1 MRIRA
6 FTVSIAGLLL
16 AACGSDSP
24 PPPPPPPTPT
34 AAQGTILDDQLR
46 AIERAKSVEATIQKS
61 KDDTDAALE
70 AAEGG

>member
-1 MRIRA
+1 MRIRT
-6 FTVSIAGLLL
+6 FSVSIAALLL
-16 AACGSDSP
+16 AACSSDSAP
-24 PPPPPPPTPT
+24 PPPPPPPA

-46 AIERAKSVEATIQKS
+46 AMERAKSVEATIQKS